1 MKQKPFLLLLAS
13 LSLLAL
19 VACASF
25 QNTAGKLLAST
36 ADTVD
41 AAMRGWATYVVINKV
56 PEDKQ
61 LPVRNAYANYQ
72 TAMVAA
78 ESAYKAA
85 VQSGDQS
92 AWSQTS
98 AALTAASGAL
108 TALVA
113 QLEGGK

>member
-1 MKQKPFLLLLAS
+1 MKRNLQLLLLPA
-13 LSLLAL
+13 LLLAFT
-19 VACASF
+19 ACASF

-56 PEDKQ
+56 GEDKQ

-92 AWSQTS
+92 AWSQAS

-108 TALVA
+108 TTLVA